1 MSIEENIHDRFGVN
15 VGDVMRFDVLGR
27 VVEARVTSV
36 RAVEWRDARNG
47 GFMFVFSPGVFE
59 QAPHTFIGPVRG
71 LRDPA
76 GRALLQHDLVARF
89 PNVSVIDLRE
99 ILQNVKGV
107 FDTVMVAITGV
118 GTLVLLNGALILIGA
133 VAMTKFQRVY
143 EAAIFKTL
151 GASARLVAD
160 HAGRRVRDARHAGRR
175 DRVVRGDRARLGD
188 LPLRARDPWR
198 SAATENLLGMLATAT
213 LVAVIGV
220 TSSLDVLRRKP
231 LGTLRAE

>member
-1 MSIEENIHDRFGVN
+1 MSVEENIHERFGVN

-36 RAVEWRDARNG
+36 RRVEWRDARNG

-89 PNVSVIDLRE
+89 PNVSVIDVRE
-99 ILQNVKGV
+99 ILENVKGV
-107 FDTVMVAITGV
+107 FDTVMVAVAGV
-118 GTLVLLNGALILIGA
+118 GTLVLLNGALILIGV

-151 GASARLVAD
+151 GASARLVAAMLVVEYGIVGLL
-160 HAGRRVRDARHAGRR
+160 AGAIGSFGAIALGWGICRYALEIPWSSAPGERRRHARHRGTGRDHR
-175 DRVVRGDRARLGD
+175 RHV
-188 LPLRARDPWR
+188 
-198 SAATENLLGMLATAT
+198 E
-213 LVAVIGV
+213 
-220 TSSLDVLRRKP
+220 LDVLRRKP